1 MERGYFVWAA
11 KMGLDG
17 GSVVGKWK
25 SLLLLN
31 YDVYARFSFNLAII
45 KMCQPRLILPTGKL
59 LTISLKK
66 KSVDAWSEIVQRRK
80 SAIGKL
86 RTWAQMRPV

>member
-59 LTISLKK
+59 LTISQKK
-66 KSVDAWSEIVQRRK
+66 NQWMHGQRL
-80 SAIGKL
+80 SNGVSQPLAN
-86 RTWAQMRPV
+86 